1 MQAVQHVVRHV
12 PRNDRRSNKRV
23 PVLSKKGGGRLSAQ
37 GLYEQHLE
45 DALRD
50 LLHWHRNGN
59 RLTKQDALQKLN
71 KTVSDKIEEIQREEK
86 DD

>member
-1 MQAVQHVVRHV
+1 M
-12 PRNDRRSNKRV
+12 
-23 PVLSKKGGGRLSAQ
+23 SAQ
-37 GLYEQHLE
+37 GLYEDRLE

-50 LLHWHRNGN
+50 LLHWHRNAN
-59 RLTKQDALQKLN
+59 RLTKQDALRKLN

>member
-1 MQAVQHVVRHV
+1 M
-12 PRNDRRSNKRV
+12 
-23 PVLSKKGGGRLSAQ
+23 SAQ

-59 RLTKQDALQKLN
+59 RLTKQDALRKLN
-71 KTVSDKIEEIQREEK
+71 KTVSDQIEEIQREEK

>member
-1 MQAVQHVVRHV
+1 V
-12 PRNDRRSNKRV
+12 
-23 PVLSKKGGGRLSAQ
+23 SAQ

-71 KTVSDKIEEIQREEK
+71 KTVSDMIEKIQKGE
-86 DD
+86 

>member
-1 MQAVQHVVRHV
+1 M
-12 PRNDRRSNKRV
+12 
-23 PVLSKKGGGRLSAQ
+23 SAQ

-50 LLHWHRNGN
+50 LLHWHRHAN
-59 RLTKQDALQKLN
+59 RLTKQDAPRKLN
-71 KTVSDKIEEIQREEK
+71 KTVSDMIEKIQREEK

>member
-1 MQAVQHVVRHV
+1 M
-12 PRNDRRSNKRV
+12 
-23 PVLSKKGGGRLSAQ
+23 SAQ

-50 LLHWHRNGN
+50 LLHWHRHVN
-59 RLTKQDALQKLN
+59 RLAKQDALRKLN